1 MKLIEFVISDD
12 IVLALYCAG
21 VMSYYKGFCVIIY
34 LGIFLASLDNI
45 YIMILFIVLFY
56 LFLIF
61 INNKSRFKRLDLES
75 IT

>member
-1 MKLIEFVISDD
+1 
-12 IVLALYCAG
+12 
-21 VMSYYKGFCVIIY
+21 MSYYKGFYVIIY

-45 YIMILFIVLFY
+45 YIMILIIVLFY